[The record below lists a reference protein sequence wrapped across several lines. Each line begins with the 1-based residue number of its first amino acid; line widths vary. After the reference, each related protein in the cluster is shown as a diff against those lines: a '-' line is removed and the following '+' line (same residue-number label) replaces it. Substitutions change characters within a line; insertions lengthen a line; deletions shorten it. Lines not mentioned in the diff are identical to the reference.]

1 METFSTSLKG
11 IELSQMSTTSSEV
24 KYQIKRVIRYPKRY
38 PKKETSS
45 VMSWFLVTSRGLIFI
60 FLYNVKY

>member
-1 METFSTSLKG
+1 MEIFSTSLKDK
-11 IELSQMSTTSSEV
+11 ELSQMSAISSEV

-45 VMSWFLVTSRGLIFI
+45 VMSWFLVTSARFKLATS
-60 FLYNVKY
+60 

>member
-1 METFSTSLKG
+1 MARFSTLLKG
-11 IELSQMSTTSSEV
+11 RELSRMSIISSEV

-45 VMSWFLVTSRGLIFI
+45 GMSWFLVTSARFKLATS
-60 FLYNVKY
+60 

>member
-1 METFSTSLKG
+1 
-11 IELSQMSTTSSEV
+11 MSTTSLEV

-45 VMSWFLVTSRGLIFI
+45 VMSWFFVTSARFKLATS
-60 FLYNVKY
+60 

>member
-11 IELSQMSTTSSEV
+11 KELSQMSIISLEV
-24 KYQIKRVIRYPKRY
+24 KYQINRVIRY

-45 VMSWFLVTSRGLIFI
+45 VMSWLLVTSRGFKPLTS
-60 FLYNVKY
+60 